1 MFDEIARRFF
11 TEHVYSP
18 DDPSDFE
25 TTYGEYITRIA
36 DAYRTALAQLDVQ
49 VKPKGPEP
57 KPTRT
62 KNGTVMLLLAA
73 LENGDIWIRDCQIP
87 MRQQPDGSMKV
98 AGGTITFDAGQ
109 FSVEVAYVWGDA
121 TRQATFQQIVAFVLA
136 DGQRI
141 TASHRTRAWLR
152 HYVPTPEL
160 DVFSPMLQFTLNQLP
175 AQLSHQWRIISSDAE
190 DRLWHW
196 PDGATPTLW
205 KDARGRE
212 L

>member
-1 MFDEIARRFF
+1 MFDEVIRRLFLKMQLDG
-11 TEHVYSP
+11 TQYDGWAQE
-18 DDPSDFE
+18 
-25 TTYGEYITRIA
+25 IA
-36 DAYRTALAQLDVQ
+36 DAYRTAMAQLDVQ

-73 LENGDIWIRDCQIP
+73 LENGDIWIRDCEVP
-87 MRQQPDGSMKV
+87 MRQQPDGSMTV

-109 FSVEVAYVWGDA
+109 FSVQVAYLWSET
-121 TRQATFQQIVAFVLA
+121 TRQAAFQQVLAFVLA

-141 TASHRTRAWLR
+141 TAAHRTRAWLR
-152 HYVPTPEL
+152 HYVPSPEL

-175 AQLSHQWRIISSDAE
+175 PSAALPPWRIISSDAE
-190 DRLWHW
+190 YRIWHW